1 MFTEIPGWQHIGGEN
16 WKDQAVENTRE
27 MVLQYRNHPSIVL
40 WGVRINESQ
49 DDDELYR
56 RTNAAAH
63 ELDPSRATSG
73 VRFLEKSHLLEDV
86 YAYNDFSHTGDNPGC
101 KPKHAVMSSRKRHC

>member
-1 MFTEIPGWQHIGGEN
+1 
-16 WKDQAVENTRE
+16 

-56 RTNAAAH
+56 RTNAVAH
-63 ELDPSRATSG
+63 ELDPSRPTSG
-73 VRFLEKSHLLEDV
+73 VRYLQKSSLLEDV
-86 YAYNDFSHTGDNPGC
+86 YAYNDFSHTGNNAGC
-101 KPKHAVMSSRKRHC
+101 RPKKSAPPT